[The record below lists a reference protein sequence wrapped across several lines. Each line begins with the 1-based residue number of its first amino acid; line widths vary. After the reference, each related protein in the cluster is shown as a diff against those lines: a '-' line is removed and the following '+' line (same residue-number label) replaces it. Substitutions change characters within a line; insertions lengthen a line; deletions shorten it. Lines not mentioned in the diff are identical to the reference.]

1 MDDDFNTAKGIGI
14 LFDGVRHANKMMDGE
29 QNRLSPHIAST
40 LETIRDDILRM
51 GAVLGILS
59 ESPGTFFNEKRSHAL
74 TETDMNE
81 SRIEALIN
89 QRTEARKAKDWALAD
104 QVRDQLSDMGVAIED
119 RPEGTVWK
127 IEKKL
132 INSN

>member
-1 MDDDFNTAKGIGI
+1 
-14 LFDGVRHANKMMDGE
+14 
-29 QNRLSPHIAST
+29 
-40 LETIRDDILRM
+40 
-51 GAVLGILS
+51 
-59 ESPGTFFNEKRSHAL
+59 
-74 TETDMNE
+74 MNE

-89 QRTEARKAKDWALAD
+89 QRTEARKDKDRALTY

-119 RPEGTVWK
+119 RPEGTVCK